1 MPLTPLGR
9 LLSLSVWSSLSLGVS
24 VLAGPLRTEAGATP
38 PKLAV
43 VISIDQFRADYL
55 VRFQPHFIEG
65 GFKRLLEGGANYQ
78 HNHYRHAVTKTAP
91 GHATILSG
99 VHADV
104 HGIIANEWI
113 DRTTWQQLESVED
126 PAFPLVGAAAVAGR
140 SPGGVLE
147 ARAGRSPRNFLAT
160 TVGDQLKLRFG
171 ARSKVFAVAHKDRS
185 AILMGGKLAD
195 SAYWINGG
203 RFVTSTYYRDRLPD
217 WAAAFNA
224 QGRIDARFGQT
235 WDRLLAP
242 AIYDAVQGPDDAPG
256 ETADFGFSRTMP
268 KKIDGGRPQVS
279 PQFYEAFENDP
290 AASEVVAEFVKEA
303 VRQEQLGR
311 HEATDLLCVGFSQ
324 IDKVGHSYGP
334 DSHELMDSILRLDRV
349 LADLLAYLDREV
361 GLAHC
366 VIVLTADHGAS
377 PLPEHVQAV
386 RPEIPAG
393 RLQTAAL
400 DQAVTAALDRAYGPL
415 PADEYW
421 CLRDNFG
428 YHLRPSALQAKKL
441 GVVEAARV
449 VKQALL
455 AWPQIATAFTAEEV
469 AAMVPE
475 GDLLPAASRRSFFPG
490 RSQDVIFVLKPYFMD
505 RPKSGT
511 NHGTPY
517 DYDTHVPQ
525 LWFGVG
531 VTPGS
536 HFERTGVDDIAPTLA
551 GLLRVPRPPQAQGR
565 RLF

>member
-1 MPLTPLGR
+1 MPLFPFGR
-9 LLSLSVWSSLSLGVS
+9 LASLCGLFVLTLGA
-24 VLAGPLRTEAGATP
+24 AGFCFTLHAETP
-38 PKLAV
+38 APPTKLAV

-55 VRFQPHFIEG
+55 VRFRPFFVEG
-65 GFKRLLEGGANYQ
+65 GFKRLLEGGADYQ
-78 HNHYRHAVTKTAP
+78 NNHYRHAVTKTAP

-113 DRTTWQQLESVED
+113 DRATWQQIESVED

-147 ARAGRSPRNFLAT
+147 ARAGRSPRRFLAT
-160 TVGDQLKLRFG
+160 TVGDQMKLRFG
-171 ARSKVFAVAHKDRS
+171 ARSKVFSVAHKDRS
-185 AILMGGKLAD
+185 AILLGGKLAD

-242 AIYDAVQGPDDAPG
+242 AVYDAVQGPDDAPG
-256 ETADFGFSRTMP
+256 ENTDFGFSRTMP
-268 KKIDGGRPQVS
+268 KKLDGGRPQLS

-290 AASEVVAEFVKEA
+290 ADSEVVAEFVKEA
-303 VRQEQLGR
+303 IRQEQLGR
-311 HEATDLLCVGFSQ
+311 HENTDLLCVGFSQ
-324 IDKVGHSYGP
+324 IDKIGHSYGP

-366 VIVLTADHGAS
+366 VIVLTADHGSS
-377 PLPEHVQAV
+377 PLPEHVQSL

-393 RLQTAAL
+393 RLDVAGL
-400 DQAVTAALDRAYGPL
+400 DQAVNAALDRAYGPL

-428 YHLRPSALQAKKL
+428 YHLRPSALAAKKL
-441 GVVEAARV
+441 GIAEAAKV

-455 AWPQIATAFTAEEV
+455 AWPQIAAAFTADEV
-469 AAMVPE
+469 VAMVPE
-475 GDLLPAASRRSFFPG
+475 GDLLPAATRRSFFPG
-490 RSQDVIFVLKPYFMD
+490 RSQDVIFVLKPYFID

-517 DYDTHVPQ
+517 DYDTRVPQ
-525 LWFGVG
+525 LWFGRG
-531 VTPGS
+531 VSPGT
-536 HFERTGVDDIAPTLA
+536 HAERTGVDDLAPTLA
-551 GLLRVPRPPQAQGR
+551 ALLGVPVPPQAQGR